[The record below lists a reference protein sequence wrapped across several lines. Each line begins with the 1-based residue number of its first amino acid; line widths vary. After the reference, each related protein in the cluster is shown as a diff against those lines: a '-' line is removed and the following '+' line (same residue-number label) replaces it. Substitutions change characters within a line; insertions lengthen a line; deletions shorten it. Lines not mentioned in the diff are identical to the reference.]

1 MKETH
6 RYTENKRYSET
17 FSSEE
22 YSRAAEQYACAE
34 YRRAGE
40 FNDESTTSKSR
51 SPAREKRKA
60 TKTRLI
66 AGTLAP
72 AVGAV
77 GGAAVI
83 TVAVLT
89 AAAIQLAVISLGI
102 GIDSIFVRFSAKNA
116 LGAAL
121 TAYLSAGEERFV
133 TPLLYDDG
141 DFSVYF
147 DGLTPDTEYLME
159 VVDDDTGKTV
169 LSQKIRTA
177 TAKNSLSYELKYVNA
192 GERVAKFDR
201 ETVPDGQLGVYLD
214 KTLYTADFG
223 KENNVLKLSGL
234 EGGREYLLEIRKGT
248 ETLLWEKFV
257 TPNIAVETTVSD
269 IGTESVGVGVVLTD
283 TEDAAVELSVSFNG
297 ETVERR
303 LLSEGDNAES
313 FTGLTPYL
321 GYDFEVTRQSDGL
334 RLYAFSVRTDTHISF
349 VSGTAG
355 ESEGENGY
363 PVTFI
368 RRVSDYFGAEI
379 SEDTVCFDSDIVIV
393 EGYGDVMV
401 ECVSANG
408 LTLPVEAMFV
418 ESPEEGG
425 NDYCRYVISTEYAK
439 SGEIY
444 SLNIYADNPTDGTE
458 HVFETRYITLA
469 EEESFLDY
477 PEFDITAVSD
487 AQSGTYRIAISYV
500 SNDLFENPDFAV
512 FYVAQLED
520 SDGMTEEIDLADF
533 AQVPEQTLNV
543 GENLNVAADITV
555 RIACS
560 IGESYMFYVLSVEKL
575 YFEVAENR

>member
-1 MKETH
+1 MKET
-6 RYTENKRYSET
+6 ERYSEFGKYRET
-17 FSSEE
+17 YSCDEYNRSHEELSGGETPFGSE
-22 YSRAAEQYACAE
+22 Y
-34 YRRAGE
+34 
-40 FNDESTTSKSR
+40 NLESETAVNSE
-51 SPAREKRKA
+51 PKRKGKKNDIRKKLLA
-60 TKTRLI
+60 S
-66 AGTLAP
+66 TLVP

-83 TVAVLT
+83 TAAVLT
-89 AAAIQLAVISLGI
+89 AAVIQLAVISLGI

-116 LGAAL
+116 SDAAL
-121 TAYLSAGEERFV
+121 TAYLSAGEERFT

-169 LSQKIRTA
+169 LSKKIRTA

-257 TPNIAVETTVSD
+257 TPNIAVETTVSE
-269 IGTESVGVGVVLTD
+269 IGTESVGVDVALTD

-313 FTGLTPYL
+313 FSGLTPYT

-368 RRVSDYFGAEI
+368 GRVSDFGAEI
-379 SEDTVCFDSDIVIV
+379 FEDAVCFDSDIVFV

-408 LTLPVEAMFV
+408 LTLPVEAVSF

-425 NDYCRYVISTEYAK
+425 NDYYRYVISTEYAK

-444 SLNIYADNPTDGTE
+444 SLNIYADNITDGTKR
-458 HVFETRYITLA
+458 VFETRYITLA
-469 EEESFLDY
+469 DGESFLDY
-477 PEFDITAVSD
+477 PEFDITAESD
-487 AQSGTYRIAISYV
+487 AQSGTYRIAIRHV
-500 SNDLFENPDFAV
+500 SNELFENPDFAV
-512 FYVAQLED
+512 VYVAELED
-520 SDGMTEEIDLADF
+520 SDGRTEEIYLDDF
-533 AQVPEQTLNV
+533 AQVREQTLNG
-543 GENLNVAADITV
+543 GEDFNVAADITV

-560 IGESYMFYVLSVEKL
+560 IGESNLFYVLSVEKL

>member
-22 YSRAAEQYACAE
+22 YSRSAEQYACAE

-40 FNDESTTSKSR
+40 FNDESTTSKSH

-89 AAAIQLAVISLGI
+89 AAVIQLAVISLGI

-116 LGAAL
+116 LDAAL

-192 GERVAKFDR
+192 EERVAKFDR

-257 TPNIAVETTVSD
+257 TPNIAVETTVSE
-269 IGTESVGVGVVLTD
+269 IGTESVGVDVALTD

-368 RRVSDYFGAEI
+368 GRVSDFGAEI
-379 SEDTVCFDSDIVIV
+379 FKDAVCFDSDIVFV

-408 LTLPVEAMFV
+408 LTLPVEV
-418 ESPEEGG
+418 VEGG
-425 NDYCRYVISTEYAK
+425 NDYYRYVISTEYAK

-444 SLNIYADNPTDGTE
+444 SLNIYAANMTDGTE

-477 PEFDITAVSD
+477 PEFDITAESD
-487 AQSGTYRIAISYV
+487 AQSGTYWITIRHV
-500 SNDLFENPDFAV
+500 SNELFENPDFAV
-512 FYVAQLED
+512 SYVVQLED
-520 SDGMTEEIDLADF
+520 SDGRTEEIYLDDF
-533 AQVPEQTLNV
+533 AQVKEQTLNG
-543 GENLNVAADITV
+543 GEDFNVAADITV

-560 IGESYMFYVLSVEKL
+560 IGESNLFYVLSVEKL

>member
-1 MKETH
+1 MNETH
-6 RYTENKRYSET
+6 RYTENTRYSET
-17 FSSEE
+17 YSSEE
-22 YSRAAEQYACAE
+22 YSRVCEQYACEE
-34 YRRAGE
+34 YRRAE
-40 FNDESTTSKSR
+40 EYNTQAAPSER
-51 SPAREKRKA
+51 SSSARKKREA
-60 TKTRLI
+60 TKTKLI

-83 TVAVLT
+83 TAAVLT
-89 AAAIQLAVISLGI
+89 AAVIQLAVISLGI

-116 LGAAL
+116 SDAAF
-121 TAYLSAGEERFV
+121 TAYLSAGEDRFV

-159 VVDDDTGKTV
+159 VVDDDSGKTV

-234 EGGREYLLEIRKGT
+234 EGDREYLLEIRKGT

-257 TPNIAVETTVSD
+257 TPNIAVETTLSD
-269 IGTESVGVGVVLTD
+269 IGTESVGVNVALTD

-334 RLYAFSVRTDTHISF
+334 RLYAFSVRTHTHISF
-349 VSGTAG
+349 VSGNAG

-368 RRVSDYFGAEI
+368 GRVSDFGAEI
-379 SEDTVCFDSDIVIV
+379 FEDAVCFDSDIVFV

-408 LTLPVEAMFV
+408 LTLPVEAV
-418 ESPEEGG
+418 EGG
-425 NDYCRYVISTEYAK
+425 NDYYRYVISTEYAK

-444 SLNIYADNPTDGTE
+444 SLNIYADNITDGTKR
-458 HVFETRYITLA
+458 VFETRYITLA

-477 PEFDITAVSD
+477 PEFDITAESD
-487 AQSGTYRIAISYV
+487 AQSGTYRIAIRYV
-500 SNDLFENPDFAV
+500 ENELFENPDFAV
-512 FYVAQLED
+512 VYVAELED
-520 SDGMTEEIDLADF
+520 SDGRTEEIYLDDF
-533 AQVPEQTLNV
+533 AQVREQTLNG
-543 GENLNVAADITV
+543 GEDFNVAAEITV

-560 IGESYMFYVLSVEKL
+560 IGESYLFYVLSVEKL
-575 YFEVAENR
+575 HFEVAENR

>member
-6 RYTENKRYSET
+6 RYTENKRYSEA

-22 YSRAAEQYACAE
+22 YFRAAEQYACAE
-34 YRRAGE
+34 YQRAGE

-51 SPAREKRKA
+51 SPAREKRET
-60 TKTRLI
+60 TKTKLI

-89 AAAIQLAVISLGI
+89 AAVIQLAIISLGI

-116 LGAAL
+116 LDAAL

-257 TPNIAVETTVSD
+257 TPNIAVETTVSE
-269 IGTESVGVGVVLTD
+269 IGTESVGVDVALTD

-368 RRVSDYFGAEI
+368 GRASDFGAEI
-379 SEDTVCFDSDIVIV
+379 FEDAVCFDSDIVFV

-408 LTLPVEAMFV
+408 LTLPVEV
-418 ESPEEGG
+418 VEGG
-425 NDYCRYVISTEYAK
+425 NDYYRYVISTEYAK

-444 SLNIYADNPTDGTE
+444 SLNIYADNMTDGTE

-477 PEFDITAVSD
+477 PEFDITAESD
-487 AQSGTYRIAISYV
+487 AQSGTYRIAIKHV
-500 SNDLFENPDFAV
+500 SNELFKNPDFAV
-512 FYVAQLED
+512 FYEAELED
-520 SDGMTEEIDLADF
+520 SDGRIEAIYLDDF
-533 AQVPEQTLNV
+533 AQVPEQILNV
-543 GENLNVAADITV
+543 GEDFNVAADITV

-560 IGESYMFYVLSVEKL
+560 IGESYLFYVLSVEKL

>member
-6 RYTENKRYSET
+6 RYTENKRYSEA

-22 YSRAAEQYACAE
+22 YFRAAEQYACAE
-34 YRRAGE
+34 YQRAGE
-40 FNDESTTSKSR
+40 FNDELTTSKSR
-51 SPAREKRKA
+51 SPAREKRET
-60 TKTRLI
+60 TKTKLI

-89 AAAIQLAVISLGI
+89 AAVIQLAIISLGI

-116 LGAAL
+116 SDAAL

-234 EGGREYLLEIRKGT
+234 EGDREYLLEIRKGT

-257 TPNIAVETTVSD
+257 TPNIAVETKVSD
-269 IGTESVGVGVVLTD
+269 IGTESVGVDVALTD

-297 ETVERR
+297 ETIERR

-368 RRVSDYFGAEI
+368 RRVSDFGAEI
-379 SEDTVCFDSDIVIV
+379 FEDAVCFDSDIVLV

-408 LTLPVEAMFV
+408 LTLPVEV
-418 ESPEEGG
+418 VEGG
-425 NDYCRYVISTEYAK
+425 NDYYRYVISTEYAK

-444 SLNIYADNPTDGTE
+444 SLNIYADNPTDGTK

-477 PEFDITAVSD
+477 PEFDITAESD
-487 AQSGTYRIAISYV
+487 AQSGTYRIAIRHV
-500 SNDLFENPDFAV
+500 SNELFENPDFAV
-512 FYVAQLED
+512 FYVAELED
-520 SDGMTEEIDLADF
+520 SDGWTEEHYLDDF
-533 AQVPEQTLNV
+533 AQVREQTLNV
-543 GENLNVAADITV
+543 GEDLNVAADITV
-555 RIACS
+555 RIAC
-560 IGESYMFYVLSVEKL
+560 
-575 YFEVAENR
+575 AEC

>member
-89 AAAIQLAVISLGI
+89 AAVIQLAVISLGI

-116 LGAAL
+116 LDAAL

-192 GERVAKFDR
+192 EERVAKFDR

-257 TPNIAVETTVSD
+257 TPTIAVETTVSE
-269 IGTESVGVGVVLTD
+269 IGTESVGVDVALTD

-368 RRVSDYFGAEI
+368 GRVSDFGAEI
-379 SEDTVCFDSDIVIV
+379 FKDAVCFDSDIVFV

-408 LTLPVEAMFV
+408 LTLPVEAV
-418 ESPEEGG
+418 SYESPEEGG
-425 NDYCRYVISTEYAK
+425 NGYYRYVISTEYAK

-444 SLNIYADNPTDGTE
+444 SLNIYADNPTDGTNT
-458 HVFETRYITLA
+458 FSR
-469 EEESFLDY
+469 
-477 PEFDITAVSD
+477 
-487 AQSGTYRIAISYV
+487 
-500 SNDLFENPDFAV
+500 PD
-512 FYVAQLED
+512 
-520 SDGMTEEIDLADF
+520 T
-533 AQVPEQTLNV
+533 
-543 GENLNVAADITV
+543 
-555 RIACS
+555 
-560 IGESYMFYVLSVEKL
+560 
-575 YFEVAENR
+575 

>member
-6 RYTENKRYSET
+6 RYTENKRYSEA

-22 YSRAAEQYACAE
+22 YFRAAEQYACAE
-34 YRRAGE
+34 YQRAGE

-51 SPAREKRKA
+51 SPAREKRET
-60 TKTRLI
+60 TKTKLI

-89 AAAIQLAVISLGI
+89 AAVIQLAIISLGI

-116 LGAAL
+116 LDAAL

-257 TPNIAVETTVSD
+257 TPNIAVETTVSE
-269 IGTESVGVGVVLTD
+269 IGTESVGVDVALTD

-368 RRVSDYFGAEI
+368 GRASDFGAEI
-379 SEDTVCFDSDIVIV
+379 FEDAVCFDSDIVFV

-408 LTLPVEAMFV
+408 LTLPVEV
-418 ESPEEGG
+418 VEGG
-425 NDYCRYVISTEYAK
+425 NDYYRYVISTEYAK

-444 SLNIYADNPTDGTE
+444 SLNIYAANMTDGTE

-477 PEFDITAVSD
+477 PEFDITAESD
-487 AQSGTYRIAISYV
+487 AQSGTYRITIEHV
-500 SNDLFENPDFAV
+500 SNELFKNPDFAV
-512 FYVAQLED
+512 FYVAELED
-520 SDGMTEEIDLADF
+520 SDGRTEEIYLDDF
-533 AQVPEQTLNV
+533 AQVQVQTLNG
-543 GENLNVAADITV
+543 GEDFNVAADITV

-560 IGESYMFYVLSVEKL
+560 IGESYLFYVLSVEKL

>member
-89 AAAIQLAVISLGI
+89 AAVIQLAVISLGI

-116 LGAAL
+116 LDAAL

-159 VVDDDTGKTV
+159 VIDDDTGKTV

-257 TPNIAVETTVSD
+257 TPNIAVETKVSE
-269 IGTESVGVGVVLTD
+269 IGTESVGVKVSLSD

-368 RRVSDYFGAEI
+368 RRVSDFGAEI
-379 SEDTVCFDSDIVIV
+379 FKDAVCFDSDIVLV

-408 LTLPVEAMFV
+408 LTLPVEV
-418 ESPEEGG
+418 VEGG
-425 NDYCRYVISTEYAK
+425 NDYYRYVISTEYAK

-444 SLNIYADNPTDGTE
+444 SLNIYAANMTDGTK

-477 PEFDITAVSD
+477 PEFDITAESD
-487 AQSGTYRIAISYV
+487 AQSGTYRIAIRHV
-500 SNDLFENPDFAV
+500 SNELFENPDFAV
-512 FYVAQLED
+512 FYVAEIED
-520 SDGMTEEIDLADF
+520 SNGRTEEIYLDDF
-533 AQVPEQTLNV
+533 AQVPEQKLDG
-543 GENLNVAADITV
+543 GEYFNVAADITV

-560 IGESYMFYVLSVEKL
+560 IGESNLFYVLSVEKL

>member
-1 MKETH
+1 MNETH
-6 RYTENKRYSET
+6 RYTENTRYSET
-17 FSSEE
+17 YSSEE
-22 YSRAAEQYACAE
+22 YSRVCEQYACEE
-34 YRRAGE
+34 YRRAE
-40 FNDESTTSKSR
+40 EYNIQAVPSER
-51 SPAREKRKA
+51 SSSARKKREA
-60 TKTRLI
+60 TKTKLI

-116 LGAAL
+116 LDAAL
-121 TAYLSAGEERFV
+121 TAYLSAGEERLV
-133 TPLLYDDG
+133 APLQYDDG

-234 EGGREYLLEIRKGT
+234 EGDREYLLEIRKGT

-257 TPNIAVETTVSD
+257 TPNIAVKTTVSE
-269 IGTESVGVGVVLTD
+269 IGTESVGVGVALTG

-368 RRVSDYFGAEI
+368 RRVSDFGAEI
-379 SEDTVCFDSDIVIV
+379 FEDAVCFDSDIVIV

-408 LTLPVEAMFV
+408 LTLPVEV
-418 ESPEEGG
+418 VEGG
-425 NDYCRYVISTEYAK
+425 NDYYRYVISTEYAK

-444 SLNIYADNPTDGTE
+444 SLNIYADNPTDGTK

-477 PEFDITAVSD
+477 PEFDITAESD
-487 AQSGTYRIAISYV
+487 AQSGTYRIAIRHV
-500 SNDLFENPDFAV
+500 SNALFENPDFAV
-512 FYVAQLED
+512 SYVVQLED
-520 SDGMTEEIDLADF
+520 SDGMTEEIYLDDF
-533 AQVPEQTLNV
+533 AQVPEQTLNG
-543 GENLNVAADITV
+543 GEDFNVAADITV

-560 IGESYMFYVLSVEKL
+560 IGESNVLYVLSVEKL

>member
-34 YRRAGE
+34 YQRAVE

-51 SPAREKRKA
+51 SPAREKRET

-89 AAAIQLAVISLGI
+89 AAVIQLAVISLGI

-116 LGAAL
+116 LDAAL

-133 TPLLYDDG
+133 TPLVYDDG

-192 GERVAKFDR
+192 EERVAKFDR

-234 EGGREYLLEIRKGT
+234 EGDREYLLEIRKGT

-257 TPNIAVETTVSD
+257 TPNIAVKTTVSE
-269 IGTESVGVGVVLTD
+269 IGTESVGVGVALTD

-303 LLSEGDNAES
+303 LLSEGDNA
-313 FTGLTPYL
+313 
-321 GYDFEVTRQSDGL
+321 
-334 RLYAFSVRTDTHISF
+334 
-349 VSGTAG
+349 
-355 ESEGENGY
+355 
-363 PVTFI
+363 
-368 RRVSDYFGAEI
+368 
-379 SEDTVCFDSDIVIV
+379 
-393 EGYGDVMV
+393 
-401 ECVSANG
+401 
-408 LTLPVEAMFV
+408 
-418 ESPEEGG
+418 
-425 NDYCRYVISTEYAK
+425 
-439 SGEIY
+439 
-444 SLNIYADNPTDGTE
+444 
-458 HVFETRYITLA
+458 
-469 EEESFLDY
+469 
-477 PEFDITAVSD
+477 
-487 AQSGTYRIAISYV
+487 
-500 SNDLFENPDFAV
+500 
-512 FYVAQLED
+512 
-520 SDGMTEEIDLADF
+520 
-533 AQVPEQTLNV
+533 
-543 GENLNVAADITV
+543 
-555 RIACS
+555 
-560 IGESYMFYVLSVEKL
+560 
-575 YFEVAENR
+575 

>member
-22 YSRAAEQYACAE
+22 YSRASEQYACAE
-34 YRRAGE
+34 YQRAVE

-89 AAAIQLAVISLGI
+89 AAVIQLAVISLGI

-116 LGAAL
+116 LDAAL

-192 GERVAKFDR
+192 EERVAKFDR

-234 EGGREYLLEIRKGT
+234 EGDREYLLEIRKGT

-257 TPNIAVETTVSD
+257 TPTIAVETTVSE
-269 IGTESVGVGVVLTD
+269 IGTESVGVGVALTD

-334 RLYAFSVRTDTHISF
+334 RLYAFSVRTHTHISF

-368 RRVSDYFGAEI
+368 RRVSDFGAEI
-379 SEDTVCFDSDIVIV
+379 FEDAVCFDSDIVFV

-408 LTLPVEAMFV
+408 LTLPVEV
-418 ESPEEGG
+418 VEGG
-425 NDYCRYVISTEYAK
+425 NDYYRYVISTEYAK

-444 SLNIYADNPTDGTE
+444 SLNIYADNTTDGTK

-477 PEFDITAVSD
+477 PEFDITAESD
-487 AQSGTYRIAISYV
+487 AQSGTYRIAIKHV
-500 SNDLFENPDFAV
+500 SNELFENPDFAV
-512 FYVAQLED
+512 FYVAELED
-520 SDGMTEEIDLADF
+520 SDGMTEEIYLEDF

-543 GENLNVAADITV
+543 GEYFNVAADITV

-560 IGESYMFYVLSVEKL
+560 IGESYVFYYVLSVEKL

>member
-116 LGAAL
+116 LDAAL
-121 TAYLSAGEERFV
+121 TAYLSAGEERLV
-133 TPLLYDDG
+133 APLQYDDG

-169 LSQKIRTA
+169 L
-177 TAKNSLSYELKYVNA
+177 LKYVNA
-192 GERVAKFDR
+192 AERVAKFDR

-234 EGGREYLLEIRKGT
+234 EGDREYLLEIRKGT

-257 TPNIAVETTVSD
+257 TPNIAVETKVSD
-269 IGTESVGVGVVLTD
+269 IGTESVGVNVALTD

-297 ETVERR
+297 ETVARR

-355 ESEGENGY
+355 ESERENGY

-368 RRVSDYFGAEI
+368 RRVSDFGAEI
-379 SEDTVCFDSDIVIV
+379 FEDAVCFDSDIVLV

-408 LTLPVEAMFV
+408 LTLPVEV
-418 ESPEEGG
+418 VEGG
-425 NDYCRYVISTEYAK
+425 NDYYRYVISTEYAK

-444 SLNIYADNPTDGTE
+444 SLNIYADNPTDGTK

-477 PEFDITAVSD
+477 PEFDITAESD
-487 AQSGTYRIAISYV
+487 AQSGTYRIAIKHV

-512 FYVAQLED
+512 FYVAELED
-520 SDGMTEEIDLADF
+520 SDGMTEEIYLDDF

-543 GENLNVAADITV
+543 GEDFNVAADITV

-560 IGESYMFYVLSVEKL
+560 IGESYVFYVLSVEKL
-575 YFEVAENR
+575 YFEVAESR

>member
-89 AAAIQLAVISLGI
+89 AAVIQLAVISLGI

-116 LGAAL
+116 LDAAL

-257 TPNIAVETTVSD
+257 TPNIAVETTVSE
-269 IGTESVGVGVVLTD
+269 IGTESVGVDVALTD

-368 RRVSDYFGAEI
+368 GRVSDFGAEI
-379 SEDTVCFDSDIVIV
+379 FKDAVCFDSDIVFV

-408 LTLPVEAMFV
+408 LTLPVEAV
-418 ESPEEGG
+418 SYESPEEGG
-425 NDYCRYVISTEYAK
+425 NDYYRYVISTEYAK

-444 SLNIYADNPTDGTE
+444 SLNIYAANMTDGTE

-477 PEFDITAVSD
+477 PEFDITAESD
-487 AQSGTYRIAISYV
+487 AQSGTYRIAIRHV
-500 SNDLFENPDFAV
+500 SNELFENPDFAV
-512 FYVAQLED
+512 FYVAEIED
-520 SDGMTEEIDLADF
+520 SNGRTEEIYLDDF
-533 AQVPEQTLNV
+533 AQVPEQTLNG
-543 GENLNVAADITV
+543 GEYFNVAADITV

-560 IGESYMFYVLSVEKL
+560 IGESNLFYVLSVEKL

>member
-34 YRRAGE
+34 YRRAGK

-89 AAAIQLAVISLGI
+89 AAVIQLAVISLGI

-116 LGAAL
+116 LDAAL

-192 GERVAKFDR
+192 GERVAKSR
-201 ETVPDGQLGVYLD
+201 GCSSCSNT
-214 KTLYTADFG
+214 
-223 KENNVLKLSGL
+223 
-234 EGGREYLLEIRKGT
+234 
-248 ETLLWEKFV
+248 
-257 TPNIAVETTVSD
+257 
-269 IGTESVGVGVVLTD
+269 
-283 TEDAAVELSVSFNG
+283 
-297 ETVERR
+297 
-303 LLSEGDNAES
+303 
-313 FTGLTPYL
+313 
-321 GYDFEVTRQSDGL
+321 
-334 RLYAFSVRTDTHISF
+334 FSTWAT
-349 VSGTAG
+349 
-355 ESEGENGY
+355 
-363 PVTFI
+363 
-368 RRVSDYFGAEI
+368 
-379 SEDTVCFDSDIVIV
+379 
-393 EGYGDVMV
+393 
-401 ECVSANG
+401 
-408 LTLPVEAMFV
+408 
-418 ESPEEGG
+418 
-425 NDYCRYVISTEYAK
+425 
-439 SGEIY
+439 
-444 SLNIYADNPTDGTE
+444 
-458 HVFETRYITLA
+458 
-469 EEESFLDY
+469 
-477 PEFDITAVSD
+477 
-487 AQSGTYRIAISYV
+487 
-500 SNDLFENPDFAV
+500 
-512 FYVAQLED
+512 
-520 SDGMTEEIDLADF
+520 
-533 AQVPEQTLNV
+533 
-543 GENLNVAADITV
+543 
-555 RIACS
+555 
-560 IGESYMFYVLSVEKL
+560 
-575 YFEVAENR
+575 

>member
-1 MKETH
+1 MNETH
-6 RYTENKRYSET
+6 RYTENTRYSET
-17 FSSEE
+17 YSSEE
-22 YSRAAEQYACAE
+22 YSRVCEQYACEE
-34 YRRAGE
+34 YRRAE
-40 FNDESTTSKSR
+40 EYNTQAAPSER
-51 SPAREKRKA
+51 SSSARKKREA
-60 TKTRLI
+60 TKTKLI

-89 AAAIQLAVISLGI
+89 AAVIQLAVISLGI

-116 LGAAL
+116 LDAAL

-234 EGGREYLLEIRKGT
+234 EGDREYLLEIRKGT

-257 TPNIAVETTVSD
+257 TPNIAVKTTVSE
-269 IGTESVGVGVVLTD
+269 IGTESVGVGVALTD

-368 RRVSDYFGAEI
+368 RRVSDFGAEI
-379 SEDTVCFDSDIVIV
+379 FEDAVCFDSDIVFV

-408 LTLPVEAMFV
+408 LTLPVEV
-418 ESPEEGG
+418 VEGG
-425 NDYCRYVISTEYAK
+425 NNYYRYVISTEYAK

-444 SLNIYADNPTDGTE
+444 SLSIYADNTTDGTK

-477 PEFDITAVSD
+477 PEFDITAESD
-487 AQSGTYRIAISYV
+487 AQSGTYRIAIKHV

-512 FYVAQLED
+512 FYVAELED
-520 SDGMTEEIDLADF
+520 SDGMTEEIYLEDF
-533 AQVPEQTLNV
+533 AQVPEQTLNG
-543 GENLNVAADITV
+543 GEDFTVAADITV

-560 IGESYMFYVLSVEKL
+560 IGESYVFYYVLSVEKL

>member
-34 YRRAGE
+34 YRRAEE

-89 AAAIQLAVISLGI
+89 AAVIQLAVISLGI

-116 LGAAL
+116 LDAAL

-192 GERVAKFDR
+192 EERVAKFDR

-257 TPNIAVETTVSD
+257 TPNIAVETTVSE
-269 IGTESVGVGVVLTD
+269 IGTESVGVDVALTD

-368 RRVSDYFGAEI
+368 RRVSDSGAEI
-379 SEDTVCFDSDIVIV
+379 FEDAVCFDSDIVFV

-408 LTLPVEAMFV
+408 LTLPVEV
-418 ESPEEGG
+418 VEGG
-425 NDYCRYVISTEYAK
+425 NDYYRYVISTEYAK

-477 PEFDITAVSD
+477 PEFDITAESD
-487 AQSGTYRIAISYV
+487 AQSGTYWITIRHV
-500 SNDLFENPDFAV
+500 SNELFENPDFAV
-512 FYVAQLED
+512 FYVAEIED
-520 SDGMTEEIDLADF
+520 SNGRTEEIYLDDF
-533 AQVPEQTLNV
+533 AQVPEQKLDG
-543 GENLNVAADITV
+543 GEYFNVAADITV

-560 IGESYMFYVLSVEKL
+560 IGESNLFYVLSVEKL

>member
-6 RYTENKRYSET
+6 RYTENKRYSEA

-22 YSRAAEQYACAE
+22 YFRAAEQYACAE
-34 YRRAGE
+34 YQRAGE

-51 SPAREKRKA
+51 SPAREKRET
-60 TKTRLI
+60 TKTKLI

-89 AAAIQLAVISLGI
+89 AAVIQLAVISLGI

-116 LGAAL
+116 SDAAL

-192 GERVAKFDR
+192 AERVAKFDR

-234 EGGREYLLEIRKGT
+234 EGDREYLLEIRKGT

-257 TPNIAVETTVSD
+257 TPNIAVETKVSD
-269 IGTESVGVGVVLTD
+269 IGTESVGVDVALTD

-368 RRVSDYFGAEI
+368 RRVSDFGAEI
-379 SEDTVCFDSDIVIV
+379 FEDAVCFDSDIVLV

-408 LTLPVEAMFV
+408 LTLPVEVV
-418 ESPEEGG
+418 ERG
-425 NDYCRYVISTEYAK
+425 NDYYRYVISTEYAK

-444 SLNIYADNPTDGTE
+444 SLNIYADNPMDGTK

-477 PEFDITAVSD
+477 PEFDITAESD
-487 AQSGTYRIAISYV
+487 AQSGTYRIAIRHV
-500 SNDLFENPDFAV
+500 SNELFENPDFAV
-512 FYVAQLED
+512 FYVAELED
-520 SDGMTEEIDLADF
+520 SDGWTEEHYLDDF
-533 AQVPEQTLNV
+533 AQVKEQTLNV
-543 GENLNVAADITV
+543 GEDFNVAADITV

-560 IGESYMFYVLSVEKL
+560 IGESNLFYVLSVEKL
-575 YFEVAENR
+575 YFEVAESR

>member
-6 RYTENKRYSET
+6 RYTENTRYSET
-17 FSSEE
+17 YSSEE
-22 YSRAAEQYACAE
+22 YSRVCEQYACEE
-34 YRRAGE
+34 YRRAE
-40 FNDESTTSKSR
+40 EYNTQAAPSER
-51 SPAREKRKA
+51 SSSARKKREA
-60 TKTRLI
+60 TKTKLI

-102 GIDSIFVRFSAKNA
+102 GLDSIFVRFSAKNA
-116 LGAAL
+116 LDAAL

-133 TPLLYDDG
+133 TPLVYDDG

-177 TAKNSLSYELKYVNA
+177 TANNSLTYELKYFNA

-234 EGGREYLLEIRKGT
+234 EGDREYLLEIRKGT

-257 TPNIAVETTVSD
+257 TPNIAVETKVSE
-269 IGTESVGVGVVLTD
+269 IGTESVGVDVALTD

-355 ESEGENGY
+355 ESERENGY

-368 RRVSDYFGAEI
+368 RRVSDFGAEI
-379 SEDTVCFDSDIVIV
+379 FEDAVCFDSDIVIV

-408 LTLPVEAMFV
+408 LTLPVEV
-418 ESPEEGG
+418 VEGG
-425 NDYCRYVISTEYAK
+425 NDYYRYVISTEYAK

-444 SLNIYADNPTDGTE
+444 SLNIYADNPTDGTK

-477 PEFDITAVSD
+477 PEFDITAESD
-487 AQSGTYRIAISYV
+487 AQSGTYRIAIKHV

-512 FYVAQLED
+512 FYVAELED
-520 SDGMTEEIDLADF
+520 SDGMTEEIYLDDF
-533 AQVPEQTLNV
+533 AQVKEQTLNV
-543 GENLNVAADITV
+543 GEDFNVAADITV

-560 IGESYMFYVLSVEKL
+560 IGESYVFYVLSVEKL
-575 YFEVAENR
+575 YFEVAESR

>member
-1 MKETH
+1 MKET
-6 RYTENKRYSET
+6 ERYSEFGKYRET
-17 FSSEE
+17 YSCDEYNRSHEELSGGETPFGSE
-22 YSRAAEQYACAE
+22 Y
-34 YRRAGE
+34 
-40 FNDESTTSKSR
+40 NLESETAVNSE
-51 SPAREKRKA
+51 PKRKGKKNDIRKKLLA
-60 TKTRLI
+60 S
-66 AGTLAP
+66 TLVP

-83 TVAVLT
+83 TAAVLT
-89 AAAIQLAVISLGI
+89 AAVIQLAIISLGI

-116 LGAAL
+116 SDAAL

-234 EGGREYLLEIRKGT
+234 EGGREYLLEIRKGS

-257 TPNIAVETTVSD
+257 TPNIAVETEVSE
-269 IGTESVGVGVVLTD
+269 IGTESVGVDVALTD

-368 RRVSDYFGAEI
+368 GRVSDFGAEI
-379 SEDTVCFDSDIVIV
+379 FEDAVCFDSDIVFV

-408 LTLPVEAMFV
+408 LTLPVEAVSF

-425 NDYCRYVISTEYAK
+425 NDYYRYVISTEYAK

-444 SLNIYADNPTDGTE
+444 SLNIYAANITDGTKR
-458 HVFETRYITLA
+458 VFETRYITLA
-469 EEESFLDY
+469 DGESFLDY
-477 PEFDITAVSD
+477 PEFDITAESN
-487 AQSGTYRIAISYV
+487 AQSGTYRIAIRHV
-500 SNDLFENPDFAV
+500 SNELFEKPDFAV
-512 FYVAQLED
+512 VYVAELED
-520 SDGMTEEIDLADF
+520 SDGRTEEIYLDDF
-533 AQVPEQTLNV
+533 AQVPVQTLDG
-543 GENLNVAADITV
+543 GEYFNVAADITV

-560 IGESYMFYVLSVEKL
+560 IGESYLFYVLSVEKL

>member
-34 YRRAGE
+34 YRRAVE

-51 SPAREKRKA
+51 SPAREKRET

-89 AAAIQLAVISLGI
+89 AAVIQLAVISLGI

-116 LGAAL
+116 LDAAL

-192 GERVAKFDR
+192 AERVAKFDR

-257 TPNIAVETTVSD
+257 TPNIAVETTVSE
-269 IGTESVGVGVVLTD
+269 IGTESVGVDVALTD

-303 LLSEGDNAES
+303 LLSEGDNAET

-368 RRVSDYFGAEI
+368 RRVSDFGAEI
-379 SEDTVCFDSDIVIV
+379 FEDAVCFDSDIVLV

-408 LTLPVEAMFV
+408 LTLPVEV
-418 ESPEEGG
+418 VEGG
-425 NDYCRYVISTEYAK
+425 NDYYRYVISTEYAK

-444 SLNIYADNPTDGTE
+444 SLNIYADNPTDGTK

-477 PEFDITAVSD
+477 PEFDITAESD
-487 AQSGTYRIAISYV
+487 AQSGTYLIAIRHV
-500 SNDLFENPDFAV
+500 SNELFENPDFAV
-512 FYVAQLED
+512 FYVAEIED
-520 SDGMTEEIDLADF
+520 SNGRTEEIYLDDF
-533 AQVPEQTLNV
+533 AQVPEQTLNG
-543 GENLNVAADITV
+543 GEYFNVAADITV

-560 IGESYMFYVLSVEKL
+560 IGESNLFYVLSVEKL

>member
-89 AAAIQLAVISLGI
+89 AAVIQLAVISLGI

-116 LGAAL
+116 LDAAL

-192 GERVAKFDR
+192 EERVAKFDR

-257 TPNIAVETTVSD
+257 TPNIAVETTVSE
-269 IGTESVGVGVVLTD
+269 IGTESVGVDVALTD

-368 RRVSDYFGAEI
+368 RRVSDSGAEI
-379 SEDTVCFDSDIVIV
+379 FEDAVCFDSDIVFV

-408 LTLPVEAMFV
+408 LTLPVEV
-418 ESPEEGG
+418 VEGG
-425 NDYCRYVISTEYAK
+425 NDYYRYVISTEYAK

-444 SLNIYADNPTDGTE
+444 SLNIYAANMTDGTE

-477 PEFDITAVSD
+477 PEFDITAESD
-487 AQSGTYRIAISYV
+487 AQSGTYRIAIRHV
-500 SNDLFENPDFAV
+500 SNELFENPDFAV
-512 FYVAQLED
+512 FYVAEIED
-520 SDGMTEEIDLADF
+520 SNGRTEEIYLDDF
-533 AQVPEQTLNV
+533 AQVPEQTLDG
-543 GENLNVAADITV
+543 GEYFNVAADITV

-560 IGESYMFYVLSVEKL
+560 IGESNLFYVLSVEKL

>member
-6 RYTENKRYSET
+6 RYTENTRYSET
-17 FSSEE
+17 YSSEE
-22 YSRAAEQYACAE
+22 YSRVCEQYACEE
-34 YRRAGE
+34 YRRAE
-40 FNDESTTSKSR
+40 EYNTQAAPSER
-51 SPAREKRKA
+51 SSSARKKREA
-60 TKTRLI
+60 TKTKLI

-83 TVAVLT
+83 TVAMLT

-116 LGAAL
+116 LDAAL

-133 TPLLYDDG
+133 TPLQYDDG

-177 TAKNSLSYELKYVNA
+177 TANNSLTYELKYFNA
-192 GERVAKFDR
+192 AERVAKFDR

-234 EGGREYLLEIRKGT
+234 EGDREYLLEIRKGT

-257 TPNIAVETTVSD
+257 TPNIAVETKVSD
-269 IGTESVGVGVVLTD
+269 IGTESVGVNVALTD

-334 RLYAFSVRTDTHISF
+334 RLYVFSVRTDTHISF

-368 RRVSDYFGAEI
+368 RRVSDFGAEI
-379 SEDTVCFDSDIVIV
+379 FEDAVCFDSDIVLV

-408 LTLPVEAMFV
+408 LTLPVEV
-418 ESPEEGG
+418 VEGG
-425 NDYCRYVISTEYAK
+425 NDYYRYVISTEYAK

-444 SLNIYADNPTDGTE
+444 SLNIYADNPTDGTK

-477 PEFDITAVSD
+477 PEFDITAESD
-487 AQSGTYRIAISYV
+487 AQSGTYRIAIRHV
-500 SNDLFENPDFAV
+500 SNELFENPDFAV
-512 FYVAQLED
+512 FYVAELED
-520 SDGMTEEIDLADF
+520 SDGRTEEIYLDDF
-533 AQVPEQTLNV
+533 AQVKEQTLNG
-543 GENLNVAADITV
+543 GEDFNVAADITV

-560 IGESYMFYVLSVEKL
+560 IGESNLFYVLSVEKL

>member
-34 YRRAGE
+34 YRRAVE

-51 SPAREKRKA
+51 SPAREKRET

-83 TVAVLT
+83 TVAVL
-89 AAAIQLAVISLGI
+89 AAAVIQLAVISLGI

-116 LGAAL
+116 LDAAL

-159 VVDDDTGKTV
+159 VVDDETGKTV

-234 EGGREYLLEIRKGT
+234 EGDREYLLEIRKGT

-257 TPNIAVETTVSD
+257 TPNIAVETTVSE
-269 IGTESVGVGVVLTD
+269 IGTESVGVNVALTD

-349 VSGTAG
+349 VSGTAAG

-368 RRVSDYFGAEI
+368 RRVPDFGAEI
-379 SEDTVCFDSDIVIV
+379 FEDAVCFDSDIVFV

-408 LTLPVEAMFV
+408 LTLPVEV
-418 ESPEEGG
+418 VEGG
-425 NDYCRYVISTEYAK
+425 NDYYRYVISTEYAK

-444 SLNIYADNPTDGTE
+444 SLNIYAANMTDGTE

-477 PEFDITAVSD
+477 PEFDITAESD
-487 AQSGTYRIAISYV
+487 AQSGTYWITIRHV
-500 SNDLFENPDFAV
+500 SNELFENPDFAV
-512 FYVAQLED
+512 FYVAEIED
-520 SDGMTEEIDLADF
+520 SNGRTEEIYLDDF
-533 AQVPEQTLNV
+533 AQVPEQKLDG
-543 GENLNVAADITV
+543 GEYFNVAADITV

-560 IGESYMFYVLSVEKL
+560 IGESNLFYVLSVEKL

>member
-34 YRRAGE
+34 YQRAVE

-51 SPAREKRKA
+51 SPAREKRET
-60 TKTRLI
+60 TKTKLI

-89 AAAIQLAVISLGI
+89 AAVIQLAVISLGI

-116 LGAAL
+116 LDAAL

-192 GERVAKFDR
+192 EERVAKFDR

-234 EGGREYLLEIRKGT
+234 EGDREYLLEIRKGT

-257 TPNIAVETTVSD
+257 TPNIAVETKVSE
-269 IGTESVGVGVVLTD
+269 IGTESVGVDVALTD

-368 RRVSDYFGAEI
+368 RRVSDFGAEI
-379 SEDTVCFDSDIVIV
+379 FEDAVCFDSDIVLV

-408 LTLPVEAMFV
+408 LTLPVEV
-418 ESPEEGG
+418 VEGG
-425 NDYCRYVISTEYAK
+425 NDYYRYVISTEYAK
-439 SGEIY
+439 SREIY
-444 SLNIYADNPTDGTE
+444 SLNIYADNMTDGTK

-477 PEFDITAVSD
+477 PEFDITAESD
-487 AQSGTYRIAISYV
+487 AQSGTYRIAIRHV

-512 FYVAQLED
+512 FYVAELED
-520 SDGMTEEIDLADF
+520 SDGWTEEIYLDDF

-543 GENLNVAADITV
+543 GEDFNVAADITV

-560 IGESYMFYVLSVEKL
+560 IGESYVFYVLSVEKL

>member
-1 MKETH
+1 M
-6 RYTENKRYSET
+6 
-17 FSSEE
+17 
-22 YSRAAEQYACAE
+22 
-34 YRRAGE
+34 
-40 FNDESTTSKSR
+40 
-51 SPAREKRKA
+51 
-60 TKTRLI
+60 
-66 AGTLAP
+66 
-72 AVGAV
+72 
-77 GGAAVI
+77 
-83 TVAVLT
+83 
-89 AAAIQLAVISLGI
+89 
-102 GIDSIFVRFSAKNA
+102 
-116 LGAAL
+116 
-121 TAYLSAGEERFV
+121 
-133 TPLLYDDG
+133 
-141 DFSVYF
+141 
-147 DGLTPDTEYLME
+147 
-159 VVDDDTGKTV
+159 
-169 LSQKIRTA
+169 
-177 TAKNSLSYELKYVNA
+177 
-192 GERVAKFDR
+192 
-201 ETVPDGQLGVYLD
+201 
-214 KTLYTADFG
+214 
-223 KENNVLKLSGL
+223 
-234 EGGREYLLEIRKGT
+234 LEIRKGT

-257 TPNIAVETTVSD
+257 TPNIAVETTVSE
-269 IGTESVGVGVVLTD
+269 IGTESVGVDVALTD

-368 RRVSDYFGAEI
+368 RRVSDFGAEI
-379 SEDTVCFDSDIVIV
+379 FEDAVCFDSAIVIV

-408 LTLPVEAMFV
+408 LTLPVEAVSF

-425 NDYCRYVISTEYAK
+425 NGYYRYVISTEYAK

-444 SLNIYADNPTDGTE
+444 SLNIYAANMTDGTE

-477 PEFDITAVSD
+477 PEFDITAESD
-487 AQSGTYRIAISYV
+487 AQSGTYLIAIRHV
-500 SNDLFENPDFAV
+500 SNELFENPDFAV
-512 FYVAQLED
+512 FYVAEIED
-520 SDGMTEEIDLADF
+520 SNGRTEEIYLDDF
-533 AQVPEQTLNV
+533 AQVPEQKLDG
-543 GENLNVAADITV
+543 GEYFNVAADITV

-560 IGESYMFYVLSVEKL
+560 IGESNLFYVLSVEKL

>member
-34 YRRAGE
+34 YRRAVE

-51 SPAREKRKA
+51 SPAREKRET

-89 AAAIQLAVISLGI
+89 AAVIQLAVISLGI

-116 LGAAL
+116 LDAAL

-234 EGGREYLLEIRKGT
+234 EGDREYLLEIRKGT

-257 TPNIAVETTVSD
+257 TPNIAVETTVSE
-269 IGTESVGVGVVLTD
+269 IGTESVGVSVALTD

-334 RLYAFSVRTDTHISF
+334 RLYAFSVHTKTHISF

-368 RRVSDYFGAEI
+368 RRVSDFGAEI
-379 SEDTVCFDSDIVIV
+379 FKDAVCFDSDIVFV

-408 LTLPVEAMFV
+408 LTLPVEV
-418 ESPEEGG
+418 VEGG
-425 NDYCRYVISTEYAK
+425 NDYYRYVISTEYAK

-444 SLNIYADNPTDGTE
+444 SLSIYADNTTDGTK

-477 PEFDITAVSD
+477 PEFDITAESD
-487 AQSGTYRIAISYV
+487 AQSGTYRIAIKHV
-500 SNDLFENPDFAV
+500 SNELFENPDFAV
-512 FYVAQLED
+512 FYVAELED
-520 SDGMTEEIDLADF
+520 SDGRTEEIYLDDF
-533 AQVPEQTLNV
+533 AQVPEQKLDG
-543 GENLNVAADITV
+543 GEYFNVAADITV

-560 IGESYMFYVLSVEKL
+560 IGESNLFYVLSVEKL

>member
-51 SPAREKRKA
+51 SPAREKRET
-60 TKTRLI
+60 TKTKLI

-72 AVGAV
+72 AVGVV

-89 AAAIQLAVISLGI
+89 AAVIQLAIISLGI

-116 LGAAL
+116 LDAAL

-248 ETLLWEKFV
+248 ETLLWEKFA
-257 TPNIAVETTVSD
+257 TPNIAVETTVSE
-269 IGTESVGVGVVLTD
+269 IGTESVGVDVALTD

-368 RRVSDYFGAEI
+368 GRVSDFGAEI
-379 SEDTVCFDSDIVIV
+379 FEDAVCFDSDIVFV

-408 LTLPVEAMFV
+408 LTLPVEAV
-418 ESPEEGG
+418 SYVSPEEGG
-425 NDYCRYVISTEYAK
+425 NDYYRYVISTEYAK

-444 SLNIYADNPTDGTE
+444 SLNIYAANMTDGTE

-477 PEFDITAVSD
+477 PEFDITAESD
-487 AQSGTYRIAISYV
+487 AQSGTYRIAIEHV

-512 FYVAQLED
+512 FYVAEIED
-520 SDGMTEEIDLADF
+520 SNGRTEEIYLDDF
-533 AQVPEQTLNV
+533 AQVPEQTLNG
-543 GENLNVAADITV
+543 GEYFNVAADITV

-560 IGESYMFYVLSVEKL
+560 IGESYLFYVLSVEKL

>member
-89 AAAIQLAVISLGI
+89 AAVIQLAVISLGI

-116 LGAAL
+116 LDAAL

-177 TAKNSLSYELKYVNA
+177 TANNSLTYELKYFNA

-214 KTLYTADFG
+214 KTLYTVDFG

-257 TPNIAVETTVSD
+257 TPNIAVETTVSE
-269 IGTESVGVGVVLTD
+269 IGTESVGVDVALTD
-283 TEDAAVELSVSFNG
+283 TENAAVELSVSFNG

-368 RRVSDYFGAEI
+368 RRVSDFGAEI
-379 SEDTVCFDSDIVIV
+379 FEDAVCFDSDIVLV

-408 LTLPVEAMFV
+408 LTLPVEV
-418 ESPEEGG
+418 VEGG
-425 NDYCRYVISTEYAK
+425 NDYYRYVISTEYAK

-444 SLNIYADNPTDGTE
+444 SLNIYADNPTDGTK

-477 PEFDITAVSD
+477 PEFDITAESD
-487 AQSGTYRIAISYV
+487 AQSGTYRIAIRHV
-500 SNDLFENPDFAV
+500 SNELFENPDFAV
-512 FYVAQLED
+512 FYVAELED
-520 SDGMTEEIDLADF
+520 SDGMTEEIYLDDF
-533 AQVPEQTLNV
+533 AQVKEQTLNG
-543 GENLNVAADITV
+543 GEDFNVAADITV

-560 IGESYMFYVLSVEKL
+560 IGESNLFYVLSVEKL

>member
-34 YRRAGE
+34 YQRAVE
-40 FNDESTTSKSR
+40 FNDESTMSKSR
-51 SPAREKRKA
+51 SPAREKRET

-83 TVAVLT
+83 TVAVL
-89 AAAIQLAVISLGI
+89 AAAVIQLAVISLGI

-116 LGAAL
+116 LDAAL

-192 GERVAKFDR
+192 EERVAKFDR

-234 EGGREYLLEIRKGT
+234 EGDREYLLEIRKGT

-257 TPNIAVETTVSD
+257 TPNIAVETKVSD
-269 IGTESVGVGVVLTD
+269 IGTESVGVGVALTD

-368 RRVSDYFGAEI
+368 RRVSDFGAEI
-379 SEDTVCFDSDIVIV
+379 FEDAVCFDSDIVFV

-408 LTLPVEAMFV
+408 LTLPVEV
-418 ESPEEGG
+418 VEGG
-425 NDYCRYVISTEYAK
+425 NDYYRYVISTEYAK

-444 SLNIYADNPTDGTE
+444 SLNIYADNPTDGTK

-477 PEFDITAVSD
+477 PEFDITAESD
-487 AQSGTYRIAISYV
+487 AQSGTYRIAIKHV

-512 FYVAQLED
+512 FYVAELED
-520 SDGMTEEIDLADF
+520 SDGMTEEIYLDDF
-533 AQVPEQTLNV
+533 AQVKEQTLNG
-543 GENLNVAADITV
+543 GEDFNVAADIMV

-560 IGESYMFYVLSVEKL
+560 IGESNLFYVLSVEKL

>member
-34 YRRAGE
+34 YQRAVE

-51 SPAREKRKA
+51 SPAREKRET

-83 TVAVLT
+83 TVAVL
-89 AAAIQLAVISLGI
+89 AAAVIQLAVISLGI

-116 LGAAL
+116 LDAAL
-121 TAYLSAGEERFV
+121 TAYLSAGEGRFV

-192 GERVAKFDR
+192 AERVAKFDR

-257 TPNIAVETTVSD
+257 TPNIAVKTTVSE
-269 IGTESVGVGVVLTD
+269 IGTESVGVDVALTD

-368 RRVSDYFGAEI
+368 RRVPDFGAEI
-379 SEDTVCFDSDIVIV
+379 FEDAVCFDSDIVIV

-408 LTLPVEAMFV
+408 LTLPVEV
-418 ESPEEGG
+418 VEGG
-425 NDYCRYVISTEYAK
+425 NDYHRYVISTEYAK

-444 SLNIYADNPTDGTE
+444 SLNIYADNTTDGTK

-477 PEFDITAVSD
+477 PEFDITAESD
-487 AQSGTYRIAISYV
+487 AQSGTYRIAIKHV
-500 SNDLFENPDFAV
+500 SNELFENPDFAV
-512 FYVAQLED
+512 FYVAELED
-520 SDGMTEEIDLADF
+520 SDGMTEEIYLEDF

-543 GENLNVAADITV
+543 GEYFNVAADITV

-560 IGESYMFYVLSVEKL
+560 IGESNLFYVLSVEKL
-575 YFEVAENR
+575 YFEGAENR

>member
-89 AAAIQLAVISLGI
+89 AAVIQLAVISLGI

-116 LGAAL
+116 LDAAL

-257 TPNIAVETTVSD
+257 TPNIAVETTVSE
-269 IGTESVGVGVVLTD
+269 IGTESVGVDVALTD

-368 RRVSDYFGAEI
+368 GRVSDFGAEI
-379 SEDTVCFDSDIVIV
+379 FKDAVCFDSDIVFV

-408 LTLPVEAMFV
+408 LTLPVEAVSF

-425 NDYCRYVISTEYAK
+425 NDYYRYVISTEYAK

-444 SLNIYADNPTDGTE
+444 SLNIYAANTTDGTE

-477 PEFDITAVSD
+477 PEFDITAESD
-487 AQSGTYRIAISYV
+487 AQSGTYRIAIRHV
-500 SNDLFENPDFAV
+500 SNELFENPDFAV
-512 FYVAQLED
+512 FYVAEIED
-520 SDGMTEEIDLADF
+520 SNGRTEEIYLDDF
-533 AQVPEQTLNV
+533 AQFPVQTLDG
-543 GENLNVAADITV
+543 GEYFNVAADITV

-560 IGESYMFYVLSVEKL
+560 IGESNLFYVLSVEKL